1 MKNTVKPSDFVKRQI
16 QGSGKTYSKTLDFQ
30 EIAEIAQD
38 KLNSGDFIQGYRDG
52 VVLIEINGK
61 LANNFDCPLVKINED
76 TKLSAK
82 YIKRRQD
89 EEPYIQIRALNG
101 QSLKTDTVDLVLYR
115 KDVLEETNEQST
127 DADWELI
134 AFMAKPK
141 SVKMPMGPVT
151 MMRNQ
156 LQKPGGTKGF
166 YESEKW
172 AESVDFWQQYA
183 ILEKL

>member
-1 MKNTVKPSDFVKRQI
+1 MEETVKPSEFVKRQI
-16 QGSGKTYSKTLDFQ
+16 VGSGKTYSKTLDFL
-30 EIAEIAQD
+30 EIAEIAQ
-38 KLNSGDFIQGYRDG
+38 KRLNLGDFVEGYRDG
-52 VVLIEINGK
+52 VVLIEINGE
-61 LANNFDCPLVKINED
+61 LAKKFDCPLVKINKE

-82 YIKRRQD
+82 YIKRRPD

-101 QSLKTDTVDLVLYR
+101 QSLKTDSVDLVLYR
-115 KDVLEETNEQST
+115 NDVLKETNEQST
-127 DADWELI
+127 NADWELI

-141 SVKMPMGPVT
+141 SIKMPMGPIT

-172 AESVDFWQQYA
+172 AESVDFWQKYA